1 MGKLN
6 KESPHILCIDTT
18 KRSRAE
24 STREKTKESTQ
35 TTTHKKKASTKHEL
49 AQNRIREKPVTEEK
63 WITLRRIAAAHA
75 ECSLTLDY
83 VPKQAQWQH
92 WGERDRRARIKVKPE
107 TGSSEQMEI
116 FHFNTSA
123 VWCFML
129 CHSERE
135 GLSVSRSRR
144 RHETMFFFSPVK
156 NDSHAAA
163 TSSRTGGSTRSVSDQ
178 RGLIHLVAAA
188 VSLLGCVHWPKS
200 QRQRTSWNGN
210 KIGYFSFLFYVFLN
224 SLPVHYFCST
234 WLSPSPL
241 CCCFDSLF
249 LNFIHFSTVVSISLF
264 LPPHLQQQTFSLTKF
279 SDLSSSR
286 TQSELEEHEI
296 RWRFVSDHT
305 AQWLSLALDTTPPP
319 GQHLMRRREHVKK
332 KRER

>member
-24 STREKTKESTQ
+24 STRKKPKSP
-35 TTTHKKKASTKHEL
+35 HKQQHTKKASTKHEL

-83 VPKQAQWQH
+83 VPKQAQCQH

-129 CHSERE
+129 CHSER
-135 GLSVSRSRR
+135 GSLCVSFTATTRNNV
-144 RHETMFFFSPVK
+144 FFSPVK
-156 NDSHAAA
+156 NSSHAAA

-178 RGLIHLVAAA
+178 RGLIHLAAAA

-249 LNFIHFSTVVSISLF
+249 LNFIHFSTVSISLF
-264 LPPHLQQQTFSLTKF
+264 LPPICSSKHSRLPNSLT
-279 SDLSSSR
+279 SR
-286 TQSELEEHEI
+286 AAAHKANWKNTKSGG
-296 RWRFVSDHT
+296 VS
-305 AQWLSLALDTTPPP
+305 
-319 GQHLMRRREHVKK
+319 
-332 KRER
+332 